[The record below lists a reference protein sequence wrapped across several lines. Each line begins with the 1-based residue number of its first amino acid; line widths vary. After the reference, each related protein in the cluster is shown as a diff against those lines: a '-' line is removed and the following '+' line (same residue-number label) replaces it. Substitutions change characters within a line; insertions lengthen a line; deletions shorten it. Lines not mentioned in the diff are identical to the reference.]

1 MKTTIR
7 TAAALLLAGLAA
19 GAHAL
24 PADQLF
30 AKVAPSIWRV
40 FVFNEKGSMLGQGS
54 AVVVA
59 PETLLT
65 NCHVVGPGRAWQIKK
80 DNQAFDARL
89 QYMDPQRDLCQITV
103 RNLKAPALPLG
114 DSDRLSTGQKVYALG
129 NPLGLELT
137 FSDGLISSLR
147 KDDEQ
152 RLATIQITA
161 PISPGSSGGALLDDE
176 GRLIGIT
183 TAHYVNGQNLNLAI
197 PVNWMRDLPAR
208 SEAYVNRRAAE
219 LKVPA
224 QVQLIAAADAIL
236 AARKSEADAKAV
248 ADAKARADAEAKTAL
263 EAKALAEAKA
273 LVEAR
278 ALAEAKAQ
286 AELRARAQPAAPAPA
301 PVVAQAVAVAAPA
314 ASGMMPT
321 SVAAAPAGE
330 RPPAVSTGFLVPIAS
345 GYARIADLAK
355 LDEFAAR
362 EGYKEYL
369 RTPYPRAFAITK
381 AGNWFTAWG
390 VKPRTGGDP
399 DPAKR
404 VVADCEAY
412 HQKRCYIYAVN
423 DTVVFRPEQK

>member
-1 MKTTIR
+1 MKKTIR
-7 TAAALLLAGLAA
+7 FAAGMMLAGLAA

-30 AKVAPSIWRV
+30 AQVAPSIWRV

-103 RNLKAPALPLG
+103 RNLKAPALPVG
-114 DSDRLSTGQKVYALG
+114 DSDKLSTGQKVYALG

-147 KDDEQ
+147 KDEEQ
-152 RLATIQITA
+152 RLGVIQITA
-161 PISPGSSGGALLDDE
+161 PISPGSSGGALLDEE
-176 GRLIGIT
+176 GKLIGIT
-183 TAHYVNGQNLNLAI
+183 TAHYANGQNLNLAI
-197 PVNWMRDLPAR
+197 PVNWMRELPAR
-208 SEAYVNRRAAE
+208 SAAYVNKRSAE
-219 LKVPA
+219 LKIPA
-224 QVQLIAAADAIL
+224 QVQLVAAADAMV
-236 AARKSEADAKAV
+236 AANKAQADAKAA
-248 ADAKARADAEAKTAL
+248 ADAKAKAEAEAKAAM

-286 AELRARAQPAAPAPA
+286 AEAKIQAKTETRAQPVAPAVAAAP
-301 PVVAQAVAVAAPA
+301 APA
-314 ASGMMPT
+314 ASGMMST
-321 SVAAAPAGE
+321 AAATAPAGE
-330 RPPAVSTGFLVPIAS
+330 RPPAAAASFIVPIAS
-345 GYARIADLAK
+345 GYAKIGDLAK

-362 EGYKEYL
+362 EGYKEFL
-369 RTPYPRAFAITK
+369 RTAYPRAFAITR
-381 AGNWFTAWG
+381 AGNWFTSWG

-423 DTVVFRPEQK
+423 DTVVYRPEQK